1 MQKPFLGYC
10 PNYIMKKENYI
21 ARGWLYCD
29 LEVVKEVEVYCS
41 WLVCIAIESNRIAEI
56 EAWWAG

>member
-1 MQKPFLGYC
+1 
-10 PNYIMKKENYI
+10 MKKENCI

-41 WLVCIAIESNRIAEI
+41 WLVCIAIESNRIAEV